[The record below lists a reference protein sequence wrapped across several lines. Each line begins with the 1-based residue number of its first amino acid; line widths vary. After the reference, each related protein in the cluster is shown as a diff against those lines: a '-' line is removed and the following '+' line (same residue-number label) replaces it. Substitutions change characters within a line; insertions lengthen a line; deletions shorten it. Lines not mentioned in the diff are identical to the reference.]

1 VCMPIFNFGSTNI
14 DIIFKVDHIVLPG
27 ETISSSSLTRSTG
40 GKGANQSVGASHA
53 GEAKVY
59 HVGKIGPDGTFIR
72 SILEEKKVDTT
83 FLREGTTPTGQA
95 LIQVS
100 KQGQNSIVLYGGGN
114 KEFTHQEIEETLTHA
129 EEGDW
134 VLLQN
139 EINELDTIIRKCK
152 AKGMHICF
160 NPAPFDDSVTSLPL
174 ELLDVL
180 VLNEV
185 EAEGLTSTK
194 DPYTSIDILTKKYK
208 KCQILITLG
217 KYGVMHKE
225 GDSPITT
232 FGIWDV
238 PVIDTTAAGDCFIGT
253 YIARISLRDNVE
265 DALKKASAASSV
277 TVMREGAIPSIPS
290 PDETTILS
298 NYTYIPF
305 SLRNQ
310 E

>member
-1 VCMPIFNFGSTNI
+1 MPIFNFGSTNI

-40 GKGANQSVGASHA
+40 GKGANQSVGASFA
-53 GEAKVY
+53 GNAKVF
-59 HVGKIGPDGTFIR
+59 HVGKIGPDGSFII
-72 SILEEKKVDTT
+72 SILEEKGVDTDY
-83 FLREGTTPTGQA
+83 LREGSTPTGQA

-100 KQGQNSIVLYGGGN
+100 KEGQNSIVLYSGGN
-114 KEFTHQEIEETLTHA
+114 KEFTPSEIDETLLHA
-129 EEGDW
+129 KKGDW

-139 EINELDTIIRKCK
+139 EINELHTIITKCNE
-152 AKGMHICF
+152 KGMHICF
-160 NPAPFDDSVTSLPL
+160 NPAPFDESVKSLPL

-185 EAEGLTSTK
+185 EAEGLTSTN
-194 DPYTSIDILTKKYK
+194 DPYESLEILSTTYK
-208 KCQILITLG
+208 TCQIIITLG
-217 KYGVMHKE
+217 KYGVMHKK

-253 YIARISLRDNVE
+253 YIARISLGDSVI

-290 PDETTILS
+290 PDETHILDA
-298 NYTYIPF
+298 YTYIPF
-305 SLRNQ
+305 SLRK
-310 E
+310 

>member
-1 VCMPIFNFGSTNI
+1 MPIFNFGSTNI

-27 ETISSSSLTRSTG
+27 ETISSSSLSRSIG
-40 GKGANQSVGASHA
+40 GKGANQSVGASFA
-53 GEAKVY
+53 GEATVY
-59 HVGKIGPDGTFIR
+59 HVGKIGPDGAFIPP
-72 SILEEKKVDTT
+72 ILEEKGVDTT

-100 KQGQNSIVLYGGGN
+100 KEGQNAIVLYAGGN
-114 KEFTHQEIEETLTHA
+114 KEFTHKEIDETLTLSK
-129 EEGDW
+129 EGDW

-152 AKGMHICF
+152 EKGMNICF
-160 NPAPFDDSVTSLPL
+160 NPAPFDESVTSLPL

-185 EAEGLTSTK
+185 EAEGLTSTS
-194 DPYTSIDILTKKYK
+194 DPYESLDILTSMYNE
-208 KCQILITLG
+208 CQIIITLG
-217 KYGVMHKE
+217 KDGVMHKK
-225 GDSPITT
+225 GNSPITT

-253 YIARISLRDNVE
+253 YIARISLGDTVQE
-265 DALKKASAASSV
+265 ALKKASAASSV

-290 PDETTILS
+290 PGETHILDD
-298 NYTYIPF
+298 YTYTPF
-305 SLRNQ
+305 SVRRKG
-310 E
+310 